1 MIRWLRDR
9 LGSDAPESEERD
21 SSAES
26 TSGHPDSDLTDGVHV
41 AYDATDRPLRSRST
55 QQQRVVAPSTLECRP
70 GAVRAGAAWTQTL
83 WVGEFP
89 DMPSDG
95 LFERLYAT
103 PETRRTDIT
112 MHLEPRDTR
121 STLDGLENQI
131 ETLEADFEFLA
142 SRRRA
147 GARGIKK
154 DLNDHR
160 DLYDVLRNTPMKAF
174 DVSMYL
180 TTRYDDDHDIDA
192 TGVRTVA
199 RQSPAN
205 LTPITPRWAQ
215 LDALV
220 SASPIGVDRLVERF
234 DTKTPM
240 LAGALGAMFPFVAGT
255 FAEPGIEYGTYA
267 LNESPLILDR
277 FARETG
283 YCMMVIGK
291 LGAGKSFSTKLHLVR
306 RAMYDSDTLI
316 VMLDPLG
323 GFSGLNDLLGGEH
336 VTVGGRRAFNPLE
349 LTPTP
354 AAVLQSVPDL
364 DPWAEQINWVMTFFE
379 TFFRQVA
386 ANPLDDRTQTLRRA
400 VQEAYKRKGI
410 TRDPATHDRDSP
422 TVVDII
428 SVLETVVEEPASF
441 GYTTAAERDHVR
453 RHAESLLIDLRPSFR
468 PDGDLAHLARPTE
481 FDFDAN
487 VIYLDL
493 HQEEG
498 TRGRSQTSLMMQ
510 VLFKS
515 VYERA
520 KATSKRVVFV
530 IDEAHYLMHDSTSLS
545 FLETAVRH
553 SRHYD
558 LSLQFITQTGGEFAL
573 TPEAKTIANLCSMT
587 LIHRV
592 DEEAAKLAEW
602 FGLSEREVNWVRS
615 AKAGNDEDGY
625 SEALLGIDEEGWFPL
640 RIRASR
646 FEADVIDNGFD
657 ASVNAHDET
666 TTPGRPATNGHS
678 AGTAGSDHAS
688 HGNLSR
694 SMEE

>member
-9 LGSDAPESEERD
+9 FSSDAADTAEAND
-21 SSAES
+21 SSTAPAVDERTS
-26 TSGHPDSDLTDGVHV
+26 TETADDVRVEHDPT
-41 AYDATDRPLRSRST
+41 TRPPRSLSER
-55 QQQRVVAPSTLECRP
+55 QQRVVGPSSLECRP
-70 GAVRAGAAWTQTL
+70 GAVHAGTAWTQTL
-83 WVGEFP
+83 WIGEFP

-103 PETRRTDIT
+103 PETRRTDIS

-180 TTRYDDDHDIDA
+180 TTRHDDEHDIDA

-220 SASPIGVDRLVERF
+220 SASPIGVDRVVERF

-283 YCMMVIGK
+283 YCTMVIGK

-306 RAMYDSDTLI
+306 RAMYDPDTLI
-316 VMLDPLG
+316 VMLDPLA
-323 GFSGLNDLLGGEH
+323 GFSGLNDLLGGER
-336 VTVGGRRAFNPLE
+336 VTVGGTRAFNPLE

-354 AAVLQSVPDL
+354 QSILDSVPDL
-364 DPWAEQINWVMTFFE
+364 DPWAEQIGWVMTFFE
-379 TFFRQVA
+379 TFFEQVA
-386 ANPLDDRTQTLRRA
+386 ANPLDERTQTLRRA
-400 VQEAYKRKGI
+400 VQEAYKRQGI
-410 TRDPATHDRDSP
+410 TRDPTTHTRESP
-422 TVVDII
+422 TVLTVIE
-428 SVLETVVEEPASF
+428 VLEAFVEGPANF
-441 GYTTAAERDHVR
+441 GYTTDAEQEHVR
-453 RHAESLLIDLRPSFR
+453 GHAESLLIDLRPSFR
-468 PDGDLAHLARPTE
+468 PDGDLAHLTRPTE
-481 FDFDAN
+481 FDFNAN

-510 VLFKS
+510 VLFKA

-520 KATSKRVVFV
+520 KSTDKRVVFV

-573 TPEAKTIANLCSMT
+573 TPEARTIANLCSMT

-640 RIRASR
+640 RIRASDY
-646 FEADVIDNGFD
+646 ETKVIDGSSDLSPNTAE
-657 ASVNAHDET
+657 ASRDVRPTHDT
-666 TTPGRPATNGHS
+666 ATTNGQ
-678 AGTAGSDHAS
+678 AS
-688 HGNLSR
+688 MTHHHEGR
-694 SMEE
+694 ERR